1 MDTQLLDA
9 IRTIIRDEV
18 RKVVREEIQIALKPI
33 NARLEKLEKRFDAL
47 DLRFDALE
55 LEVINLKADMNEGF
69 RRIDNKLKKQDDKID
84 AMLIAWTIQK
94 QHRRQLDNHEVRIV
108 NVEGRIPAIS

>member
-18 RKVVREEIQIALKPI
+18 RNVVREEIQIALKPI

-47 DLRFDALE
+47 ETRFDALE

-69 RRIDNKLKKQDDKID
+69 RRIDNKLKKQDEKID
-84 AMLIAWTIQK
+84 AMLEAWTIQK
-94 QHRRQLDNHEVRIV
+94 THRRELDSHESRITAI
-108 NVEGRIPAIS
+108 EHRIPAIS